1 MRYSPLKKTSYLSCI
16 LPIITAICLL
26 AGCSWYQTAQ
36 QTTKNLIR
44 DFNAAEDGLNKVV
57 GVIPFENRTRYSTQ
71 AIDDSFNTVFL
82 NTIAQTCP
90 SLILVLP
97 DQTPEP
103 DRLQAPPRNSVG
115 LIDNLALALLG
126 RQGGYNAFITGGMV
140 TLETIEAETGMLWFK
155 DTQNRVR
162 IRMSISIYDTRTGA
176 KMADNTLMREVD
188 VDQTL
193 FEQIKEGKI
202 DHIDPIDS
210 LLTELGSEMG
220 DQVCDTLTAQ
230 PWSGFVKA
238 VDDIAITI
246 SSGSQS
252 GLKIGDRLN
261 LYDEGQLIQG
271 VDGIGFLV
279 PGQKIGEVEIT
290 EVGPQQ
296 SEAICLTDVVPIPGQ
311 VVQMPN

>member
-1 MRYSPLKKTSYLSCI
+1 MI
-16 LPIITAICLL
+16 AICLL

-57 GVIPFENRTRYSTQ
+57 GVIPFENRTQYSAQ
-71 AIDDSFNTVFL
+71 AIDAHFNAPFL
-82 NTIAQTCP
+82 QTIGQTCP

-97 DQTPEP
+97 EQAPAP
-103 DRLQAPPRNSVG
+103 DRMQTPPRNSIG
-115 LIDNLALALLG
+115 LIDNLALALSG
-126 RQGGYNAFITGGMV
+126 RQWGYNAFITGGMV
-140 TLETIEAETGMLWFK
+140 TLEAIEAETGMLWFK

-176 KMADNTLMREVD
+176 KMADDTLMREVEI
-188 VDQTL
+188 DQTL
-193 FEQIKEGKI
+193 FDEIKAGTI
-202 DHIDPIDS
+202 DRIDPIDA
-210 LLTELGSEMG
+210 LLAELGTKMG
-220 DQVCDTLTAQ
+220 EQVCDALTAQ
-230 PWSGFVKA
+230 PWSGFVTA

-252 GLKIGDRLN
+252 GLKTGDRLD

-279 PGQKIGEVEIT
+279 PGQKIGQVELT
-290 EVGPQQ
+290 DVGPQE
-296 SEAICLTDVVPIPGQ
+296 SEAVCLTDTVPLPGQ
-311 VVQMPN
+311 VVQAPN